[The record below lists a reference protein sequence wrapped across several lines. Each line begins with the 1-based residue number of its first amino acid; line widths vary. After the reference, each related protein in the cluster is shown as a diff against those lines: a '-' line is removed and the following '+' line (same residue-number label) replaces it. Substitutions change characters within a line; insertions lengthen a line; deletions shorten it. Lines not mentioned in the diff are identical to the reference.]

1 MKDVEGVVLYRHFSF
16 FNLQFSPSLLLPVPL
31 SVPPSLLPSV
41 AKPMTK
47 NRTPLTL
54 PELGMGQTPITVSL
68 WLVEP
73 GERVIEGDR
82 VVEILAGAA
91 TVDLPAPTSGI
102 LAEVLVDEEEAV
114 RVGQTLGY
122 ITLEQ

>member
-1 MKDVEGVVLYRHFSF
+1 
-16 FNLQFSPSLLLPVPL
+16 
-31 SVPPSLLPSV
+31 
-41 AKPMTK
+41 MTK

-54 PELGMGQTPITVSL
+54 PDLDMGEIPITVSL

-91 TVDLPAPTSGI
+91 TVDLPAPTSGV
-102 LAEVLVDEEEAV
+102 LVEVLVDEDDRV
-114 RVGQTLGY
+114 KVGQTLGY
-122 ITLEQ
+122 ITPE